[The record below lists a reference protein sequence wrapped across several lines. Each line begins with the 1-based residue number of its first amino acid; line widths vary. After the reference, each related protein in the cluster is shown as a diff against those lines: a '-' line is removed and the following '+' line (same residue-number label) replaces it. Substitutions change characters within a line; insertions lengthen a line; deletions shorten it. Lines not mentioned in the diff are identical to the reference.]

1 MMVGPVEVTITRRV
15 VCRYY
20 SLILESVEK
29 LFARSLDMVANIVL
43 AVVVLTDKERIV
55 CRVEYSECELLIKT
69 ALTGHLSEYKYR

>member
-1 MMVGPVEVTITRRV
+1 MVT
-15 VCRYY
+15 
-20 SLILESVEK
+20 
-29 LFARSLDMVANIVL
+29 NIVL